1 MTPLRIALYQ
11 GPGGVPATREDSLR
25 SLENAASRA
34 ALAGARLL
42 VTPELSLTGYALG
55 EAVDSLAEPAD
66 GPAAQEVAKIAKRH
80 DLAVLYGY
88 PERAHTPGAGGAS
101 QTTVYNAAQVIG
113 PDGVRLANYRKTH
126 LYGPFEQGAFQPGH
140 QAVVQAELDGLR
152 LGLLICYDVEFPEA
166 VRAHALAGTELLL
179 VPTALMRPYE
189 FVATTL
195 IPTRAWE
202 SQLYLAYTN
211 RHGPEGEFT
220 FAGLSA
226 LAAPDGTVR
235 ARAGVGE
242 DLVVT
247 DVDPAL
253 LAASRAENTYLTDR
267 RPELYDPASPQGEA
281 S

>member
-1 MTPLRIALYQ
+1 MTLLRIALYQ
-11 GPGGVPATREDSLR
+11 GPAGVPATRQESLR
-25 SLENAASRA
+25 HLERA
-34 ALAGARLL
+34 ARRAAEGGARLL

-55 EAVDSLAEPAD
+55 DTVASVAEPAD
-66 GPAAQEVAKIAKRH
+66 GPAARQLAQIAERH
-80 DLAVLYGY
+80 AIALLYGY
-88 PERAHTPGAGGAS
+88 PERVDDL
-101 QTTVYNAAQVIG
+101 VYNSAQLIG
-113 PDGVRLANYRKTH
+113 PDGARLANYRKTH
-126 LYGPFEQGAFQPGH
+126 LYGDFERAAFHSGDEP
-140 QAVVQAELDGLR
+140 VVQAELDGAR
-152 LGLLICYDVEFPEA
+152 LGFLICYDVEFPEL

-195 IPTRAWE
+195 VPARAWE

-242 DLVVT
+242 DLVIT
-247 DVDPAL
+247 DVDLAL

-267 RPELYDPASPQGEA
+267 RPELYDHASPQGEA
-281 S
+281 RR